1 MPPFPRKWG
10 IRRRERLDQIIIG
23 TAAQTAD
30 AILQPAAGGE
40 HQNRKRILAL
50 AYCAQ
55 DRQAVAV
62 RQPEIENHGGIT
74 RRRDRGLRLGRRGE
88 KIGFVTCG
96 AQTLNQKLRKLF
108 VVLDQQQSHA
118 QALRSMPRVRSR
130 APMAVTPLAPAPP
143 VLAPPALPGARTR
156 E

>member
-1 MPPFPRKWG
+1 
-10 IRRRERLDQIIIG
+10 
-23 TAAQTAD
+23 
-30 AILQPAAGGE
+30 LQPAAGGE

-50 AYCAQ
+50 TYFAQ
-55 DRQAVAV
+55 DRQPVAV

-74 RRRDRGLRLGRRGE
+74 RRRDCRLRLGGGGE
-88 KIGFVTCG
+88 KIGFIPCG

-130 APMAVTPLAPAPP
+130 APVTPPAPAPP
-143 VLAPPALPGARTR
+143 VLAPAAFPDARTR